1 MKSPHAKPQSRKEKE
16 FSLELALFADLDRH
30 FARFVARFGGGE
42 PVARAAAFLSRA
54 VRQGHICLD
63 LTVAPLSETGEPLPW
78 PSLPEW
84 RAALQQ
90 CRAVGG
96 TESSAVTPLLLDAAG
111 RLYLRRYYDYEAA
124 LARALLNRAQPCD
137 GAAREGQHAAIEA
150 ALANPLTVISGGPGT
165 GKTTT
170 VVEMLLRLLAQNSAP
185 LRIALAA
192 PTGKAAARLEQ
203 ALRGGLTR
211 SGQTAWL
218 AAIPHA
224 STLHRLLG
232 TRRDSPQFKH
242 HAGNPIALDL
252 LVVDE
257 ASMVPLPLM
266 AKLFDALPPH
276 ARVILLGDRDQLAS
290 VEPGSVLADIVDAA
304 SLPGNALQGTLA
316 VLKKNY
322 RFGNE
327 SAIYRLC
334 ETVRLGLQSDAIA
347 LLSTPSSGDLGS
359 APLPSPRHLS
369 EALREPVL
377 AGYGAYL
384 RESDPAKA
392 LEAFGQF
399 RVLCAVRKGPYGVGE
414 LNRRIAA
421 LLRESGHLKG
431 AHALC
436 AGMPLLITRND
447 PQLGVFNGDIA
458 LLLPDPAQAD
468 MPEPPL
474 WAWLPGDGESAALRR
489 IAPAQL
495 PEHEPAFAMTVH
507 KSQGSDFDRVLLV
520 LPERDSP
527 VLTRELI
534 YTGLT
539 RARRR
544 VEIWY
549 TPGIFEQGI
558 ARRTERASGLRDAL
572 AAK

>member
-1 MKSPHAKPQSRKEKE
+1 V
-16 FSLELALFADLDRH
+16 LALFADLDRH
-30 FARFVARFGGGE
+30 FARFIARFGGSE
-42 PVARAAAFLSRA
+42 QVARAAAFLSRA

-63 LTVAPLSETGEPLPW
+63 LAVAPLSENGEPLPW
-78 PSLPEW
+78 LSLPEW
-84 RAALQQ
+84 REALQQ
-90 CRAVGG
+90 CRAVGSP
-96 TESSAVTPLLLDAAG
+96 ESTRVAPLVLDAEG

-124 LARALLNRAQPCD
+124 LARALLKKATP
-137 GAAREGQHAAIEA
+137 GTLARESQQEAIEA
-150 ALANPLTVISGGPGT
+150 ALTNPLTIISGGPGT

-170 VVEMLLRLLAQNSAP
+170 VVEILVHLLAQNTAS

-203 ALRGGLTR
+203 TLRDGLTR
-211 SGQTAWL
+211 SGHTEFL
-218 AAIPHA
+218 AAIPRA

-232 TRRDSPQFKH
+232 SQRDSPQFRH
-242 HAGNPIALDL
+242 HAGNPLALDL

-304 SLPGNALQGTLA
+304 LLPGNALQGTLA

-327 SAIYRLC
+327 STIYRLC
-334 ETVRLGLQSDAIA
+334 ETVRAGRKSDVLQ
-347 LLSTPSSGDLGS
+347 LLSMPNSGDLGS
-359 APLPSPRHLS
+359 APLPSPRQLS
-369 EALREPVL
+369 ETLREPVL

-399 RVLCAVRKGPYGVGE
+399 RVLCAVRKGPYGVEE
-414 LNRRIAA
+414 LNRRIAT
-421 LLRESGHLKG
+421 LLRESGHLKETQ
-431 AHALC
+431 ALC

-447 PQLGVFNGDIA
+447 SQLGVFNGDIA
-458 LLLPDPAQAD
+458 LLLPDPAQVD

-474 WAWLPGDGESAALRR
+474 WAWLPGDGESTALRR

-507 KSQGSDFDRVLLV
+507 KSQGSEFDRVLLV

-527 VLTRELI
+527 VLTRELT

-539 RARRR
+539 RARHR
-544 VEIWY
+544 VEIWF
-549 TPGIFEQGI
+549 TPGILERSI
-558 ARRTERASGLRDAL
+558 ARRTKRASGLRDAL
-572 AAK
+572 STK

>member
-1 MKSPHAKPQSRKEKE
+1 MKLPHEKPQSRKEKAFTPE
-16 FSLELALFADLDRH
+16 SALFADLDRS
-30 FARFVARFGGGE
+30 FARFIARFGGGE
-42 PVARAAAFLSRA
+42 DVARAAAFLSRA

-63 LTVAPLSETGEPLPW
+63 LSAAPLSETGAPVPW
-78 PSLPEW
+78 PSLAEW
-84 RAALQQ
+84 IEALNS
-90 CRAVGG
+90 CRAVSAPGAN
-96 TESSAVTPLLLDAAG
+96 AVTPLVLDAAG
-111 RLYLRRYYDYEAA
+111 RLYLRRYFDYEMS
-124 LARALLNRAQPCD
+124 LARALLSRAAPCEL
-137 GAAREGQHAAIEA
+137 AAQEGQQAAVAA

-170 VVEMLLRLLAQNSAP
+170 VVEILLRLLAEKHAP

-203 ALRGGLTR
+203 TIRDGLTR
-211 SGQTAWL
+211 SGHTGLL
-218 AAIPHA
+218 AEIPRA

-232 TRRDSPQFKH
+232 SRPDSLQFRH
-242 HAGNPIALDL
+242 HAGNPLALDL

-276 ARVILLGDRDQLAS
+276 AHTILLGDRDQLAS
-290 VEPGSVLADIVDAA
+290 VEPGNVLADIVDAA
-304 SLPGNALQGTLA
+304 SLQENALHGTLA
-316 VLKKNY
+316 VLKNNY

-334 ETVRLGLQSDAIA
+334 ETIREGHETDALDILRMPASD
-347 LLSTPSSGDLGS
+347 DLGS
-359 APLPSPRHLS
+359 APLPSPPQLS
-369 EALREPVL
+369 AALREPVL
-377 AGYGAYL
+377 AGYSAYL
-384 RESDPAKA
+384 RERDPQKA
-392 LEAFGQF
+392 LTAFGQF
-399 RVLCAVRKGPYGVGE
+399 RLLCAVRKGPYGVEE
-414 LNRRIAA
+414 LNRRVAA
-421 LLRESGHLKG
+421 LLCEAGCLKE

-436 AGMPLLITRND
+436 AGMPVLITRND
-447 PQLGVFNGDIA
+447 PQLGLFNGDIA
-458 LLLPDPAQAD
+458 LMLPDPAQAN
-468 MPEPPL
+468 ECNPPL
-474 WAWLPGDGESAALRR
+474 WAWLPGDGANSALRR

-507 KSQGSDFDRVLLV
+507 KSQGSEFDRVLLV

-544 VEIWY
+544 VDLWFA
-549 TPGIFEQGI
+549 PGILQGSI
-558 ARRTERASGLRDAL
+558 ARRTKRASGLRDAL
-572 AAK
+572 SGK